1 MWHFLKTVLASA
13 VGVLLALIV
22 AGVGLVCWCAW
33 LLAPDGEDSA
43 LGRNSV
49 LYIRLEG
56 QTCERSYGSELDALL
71 GETGLKLDLSV
82 LRRAVDR
89 AVEDK
94 RIRGVFLEAGVLA
107 SDPASLAELRQL
119 IAQMKESGKPIVA
132 YGDVYTQGAYY
143 VCSVADEMIL
153 NPEGMID
160 WHGLTAE
167 TMFYKDVM
175 EKLGLRMEVFKVG
188 DYKSYVEPYT
198 SMKMSEADREQVT
211 SYVGRIWAD
220 YVRTVSEARGV
231 SPDTLESIADRYAL
245 FMDPKDLLAAGM
257 VDTLGYQDEARSLLR
272 RSLGL
277 DSKDELCLVTPEDM
291 VPEMET
297 SSGGSVAIYYAEG
310 SIVEEGADMPGIG
323 GVIAGSAVVDDLDEL
338 ERDDDVKAVV
348 VRINSGGGST
358 YASEQIWH
366 ALRKLREKKPVVISM
381 GGMAASGGYYISSA
395 ADYIVAQPI
404 TLTGSIGIFAMWT
417 DASELLTEKIG
428 IGFDGVK
435 TNKHS
440 DMGTLGR
447 QMDAEERSMV
457 QAFVERGYDLFI
469 NRVATGRGME
479 EGRIREIAGGRVWTG
494 EQAMKVGLV
503 DSLGGL
509 DVAVAKAAELAKM
522 GDDYE
527 TVEYPKDEP
536 WYVRLLEEGR
546 DSYFERKA
554 AEELGEYYAILRQCR
569 EIVAG
574 GKVQA
579 RIPYQIVVK

>member
-56 QTCERSYGSELDALL
+56 QTCEQSRGSELDALL
-71 GETGLKLDLSV
+71 GEIELKLDLSV

-89 AVEDK
+89 AAKDK

-175 EKLGLRMEVFKVG
+175 DKLGLRMEVFKVG

-211 SYVGRIWAD
+211 SYIGRIWAD

-323 GVIAGSAVVDDLDEL
+323 GVIAGSVVVDDLDEL

-348 VRINSGGGST
+348 VRINSGGGSA

-395 ADYIVAQPI
+395 ADYIVAQPT

-440 DMGTLGR
+440 DMGALGR
-447 QMDAEERSMV
+447 RMDAEERSMV
-457 QAFVERGYDLFI
+457 QAYVERGYDLFI

>member
-56 QTCERSYGSELDALL
+56 QTCEQSHGSELDALL

-89 AVEDK
+89 AAKDK

-211 SYVGRIWAD
+211 SYIGRIWAD
-220 YVRTVSEARGV
+220 YVMTVSEARGV

-348 VRINSGGGST
+348 VRINSGGGSA

-395 ADYIVAQPI
+395 ADYIVAQPT

-440 DMGTLGR
+440 DMGALGR

-457 QAFVERGYDLFI
+457 QAYVERGYDLFI